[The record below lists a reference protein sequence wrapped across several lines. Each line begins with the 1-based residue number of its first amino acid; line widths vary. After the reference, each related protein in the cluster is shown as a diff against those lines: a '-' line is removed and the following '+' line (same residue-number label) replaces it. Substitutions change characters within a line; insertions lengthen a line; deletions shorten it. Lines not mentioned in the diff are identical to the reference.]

1 ELMCITNSM
10 VPGEE
15 SMPKKR
21 FQIAARVLFLIYA
34 AVLIYFLF
42 FADWYGHAPGRAVRS
57 TPNLIPFREINR
69 YLRHG
74 SKIGGRLVFLNLI
87 GNVIG
92 FMPFGFILPL
102 VSNRFRKWYMVLLC
116 GFLLTLLVESVQLIT
131 GIGIFDVDDMI
142 LNTMGALLGYLVYLP
157 AARIGRSFYGK

>member
-1 ELMCITNSM
+1 M
-10 VPGEE
+10 
-15 SMPKKR
+15 
-21 FQIAARVLFLIYA
+21 
-34 AVLIYFLF
+34 
-42 FADWYGHAPGRAVRS
+42 
-57 TPNLIPFREINR
+57 
-69 YLRHG
+69 
-74 SKIGGRLVFLNLI
+74 NLI

>member
-1 ELMCITNSM
+1 M

-21 FQIAARVLFLIYA
+21 FQTAARVLFLIYA

-42 FADWYGHAPGRAVRS
+42 FAAWYGHAPGRAVRS
-57 TPNLIPFREINR
+57 APNLIPFREIER
-69 YLRHG
+69 YLRRG
-74 SKIGGRLVFLNLI
+74 YIIGGRLVFLNLI

-102 VSNRFRKWYMVLLC
+102 ISDRFRKWYMVFLC

-157 AARIGRSFYGK
+157 AARIGRSIYGK

>member
-1 ELMCITNSM
+1 M

-57 TPNLIPFREINR
+57 APNLIPFREIKR
-69 YLRHG
+69 YVRRG
-74 SKIGGRLVFLNLI
+74 YIIGGRLVFLNLI

-92 FMPFGFILPL
+92 FMPFGFMLPL
-102 VSNRFRKWYMVLLC
+102 VSDCFRKWYRVLLG
-116 GFLLTLLVESVQLIT
+116 GFFLTLMVESVRLLS

-142 LNTMGALLGYLVYLP
+142 LNTLGALLGYFVYLF